1 MSDPASDGGMGDDGV
16 APTLLDLALLQ
27 GRQRDLDMLR
37 QRIADDP
44 LEAIAFAETRNLLER
59 MHGLSCEPSEGFA
72 ARMEGLVHAAQ
83 TRRGARPAV
92 PMSAWVACAAAAAAL
107 FVALSWLDPLS
118 LRGKPVEPRRHVVTQ
133 RDVTPEP
140 VPYVAR
146 PIDATIAKAIEATQR
161 MAKDTPLASAMLRF
175 ERDGAEDRLAG
186 WLSPRNTVG
195 FLRLDRELRATAGER
210 MAALRDA
217 ELARGLQH
225 RVERLAEEIAAKA
238 GSADAESARAAAL
251 ALRSL
256 VAAGPRYDDAAI
268 AYVRSLEARIGAL
281 HGGDLAMALCALAE
295 AAVSDLGV
303 ASEALREH
311 GERWIASVLVVD
323 DEVWSR
329 RRPRMLLPSEPAAG
343 LAAGGRFCR
352 MAPEL
357 GIDSEKAK
365 AVRLLL
371 LGHLEERRNGRIET
385 PDVPTAMVYGFGD
398 LLASNERAG
407 LEKALRNW
415 RPESLVPDYLSLQQF
430 AASRGPEVLGFARWQ
445 LELRRV
451 AALSAPADLGDR
463 AALCLCLLD
472 CMLATEDRGTMA
484 GI

>member
-1 MSDPASDGGMGDDGV
+1 MSDPAVDGGMGDDGV

-27 GRQRDLDMLR
+27 GRQRDLDALR
-37 QRIADDP
+37 QRIANDP
-44 LEAIAFAETRNLLER
+44 FEAIAFAETRDFLER
-59 MHGLSCEPSEGFA
+59 MQGLACEPSEGFQ

-140 VPYVAR
+140 VPYIAR
-146 PIDATIAKAIEATQR
+146 PIDATIAKTIEATQR

-175 ERDGAEDRLAG
+175 ERDGANDRLAG
-186 WLSPRNTVG
+186 WLSPRNAVG

-225 RVERLAEEIAAKA
+225 RVEQLADEIAADA
-238 GSADAESARAAAL
+238 GRADAETARAAAL

-268 AYVRSLEARIGAL
+268 AYVRSLEARLGTL

-303 ASEALREH
+303 ASDALQQH

-371 LGHLEERRNGRIET
+371 LAHLEERRNSRVET

-398 LLASNERAG
+398 LLASDERAG

-463 AALCLCLLD
+463 GALCLCLLD

>member
-1 MSDPASDGGMGDDGV
+1 MTDPTLFADGSDDAFT
-16 APTLLDLALLQ
+16 PTLLDLALSQ
-27 GRQRDLDMLR
+27 GRQRDLDALR
-37 QRIADDP
+37 ERIASDP
-44 LEAIAFAETRNLLER
+44 LEAIAFAETRNFLEG
-59 MHGLSCEPSEGFA
+59 MQGLCCEPSAGFE
-72 ARMEGLVHAAQ
+72 ARMEGLVLMARA
-83 TRRGARPAV
+83 RRGGRPAL
-92 PMSAWVACAAAAAAL
+92 PMSAWIACAAAAALL

-118 LRGKPVEPRRHVVTQ
+118 LRGKQLDHKRHVATALEPMQ
-133 RDVTPEP
+133 AP
-140 VPYVAR
+140 VPYVSH

-186 WLSPRNTVG
+186 WLSPRNAVG
-195 FLRLDRELRATAGER
+195 FLRLDRELRATAGDR

-256 VAAGPRYDDAAI
+256 VAAGPRYDDAAL
-268 AYVRSLEARIGAL
+268 AYVRSLESRLGAL

-303 ASEALREH
+303 TSDALREH

-371 LGHLEERRNGRIET
+371 LAHLEERRNGRIET

-398 LLASNERAG
+398 LLAADDRAG

-451 AALSAPADLGDR
+451 AALSAPIDLGDR